1 MHIHET
7 KVRVTAPLLF
17 YGICELHL
25 AACFAERH
33 LQCRSNLNQ
42 CLSLSGICNAS
53 PNCSEIFK
61 FSIRAFAANT
71 L

>member
-7 KVRVTAPLLF
+7 KVRESAPLLF
-17 YGICELHL
+17 YGICELQWLL
-25 AACFAERH
+25 A
-33 LQCRSNLNQ
+33 SLN
-42 CLSLSGICNAS
+42 GICNAA